1 MADKTK
7 LMLSDV
13 ELRFVKDTGWVL
25 TKHKII
31 GVVYQLLNEQVPVI
45 RQAFRE
51 VSEETKQR
59 FSSSIPRISKG
70 ENYQSLP
77 YVILDYPAV
86 FGKENIFALRTMFWW
101 GKFISIT
108 LQLSG
113 THADDLRQ
121 RIIENIR
128 EDSRGLFI
136 CISDS
141 QWDHH
146 WEADNYIPV
155 SAIPVA
161 EAENILHSKP
171 FVKLA
176 LKFELEDWNDLP
188 ALLERGYGQICR
200 IIAG

>member
-31 GVVYQLLNEQVPVI
+31 RVVYQLFNDQVPVI
-45 RQAFRE
+45 NQVFRE
-51 VSEETKQR
+51 GSPGLAQQLCAPA
-59 FSSSIPRISKG
+59 PRISKG
-70 ENYQSLP
+70 ENYQLLP

-101 GKFISIT
+101 GKFVSIT
-108 LQLSG
+108 LHLSG
-113 THADDLRQ
+113 THADDLRG
-121 RIIENIR
+121 RITEKLRDNN
-128 EDSRGLFI
+128 RGLSI
-136 CISDS
+136 CTSDS

-146 WEADNYIPV
+146 WEAGNYIPV
-155 SAIPVA
+155 AAITAA

-188 ALLERGYGQICR
+188 ALLKQGYSQICGL
-200 IIAG
+200 IAG